1 METTKKEMKLQK
13 KAYKKVKRRLV
24 TPWKT
29 LALICAVLTAI
40 LAPVNIVL
48 GMFDNTLSL
57 LIPGN
62 SFWELENRDDNA
74 VYYDGMGVSQ
84 AERLEAGQALC
95 YEVEAEG
102 AALLLNN
109 GALPLAQGAKVST
122 LSVNS
127 VDLTYGGTGS
137 GNVDASKADD
147 LKAAL
152 EKSGFEVNPTLW
164 DWYSSKEAE
173 QLKTAAAEGGT
184 GGENA
189 TLGGQAP
196 ISEIDPADYP
206 AEVKDSVASY
216 GDAVIITFSRVG
228 GEGYDCAFPGYV
240 DGDGVTSQ
248 LNYLALNEKER
259 ALMAY
264 ADGLKKEGR
273 ISSIIVLINTSNALQ
288 VDFLKDYEVDAC
300 LWVGGLGISGTN
312 AVTDILAGSVN
323 PSGSLVDTY
332 CYDNLSSAAM
342 HNYIALEY
350 TNFDGQV
357 PDQASSYMVYQEGI
371 YVGHKYYETR
381 YFDAVMGQ
389 GNAGD
394 YAAQYGKE
402 VAFTFGYGLSY
413 TTFEYSN
420 MTVAEGVNE
429 NGEKCYNVAV
439 TVTNTGDM
447 AGKETVQVYL
457 SSPYTQYDIDNKI
470 EKAAVQLVG
479 FGKTQI
485 LEPGAS
491 QVLTVQ
497 VDERDMAAYDAY
509 GAKTYI
515 LDAGTYYL
523 TAATDAHDA
532 VNNVLAAHGKTTA
545 DGMDADGKAQLVY
558 GWDME
563 FDAETYSKSLNGTE
577 ITNQLE
583 DSDPNLYYGEEV
595 VTFLSRSDWSGTW
608 RENIELEI
616 IEKMVDELALDRWT
630 GIGRDFYDYPAEWEN
645 MPVLNAANGLTLYD
659 MFNMDEDSDGIM
671 AAKDYDDPAWAKL
684 LENLTM
690 EELISVGD
698 CFHWRHA
705 VPSVNAPGSR
715 DENGPQGLTVSLFGG
730 GLVTTEGESAE
741 ATAFTS
747 EDVMTA
753 TFNTELMYRV
763 GQMIAYD
770 CLDAGVSCLY
780 GPGANTHRTPYG
792 GRNFEY
798 YSEDGFL
805 AGEMAYAEV
814 SALLDHG
821 IDVVFKHFALNDTE
835 QDRLGQAA
843 WLTEQTAREV
853 YLKAFQKALEE
864 NEGRGGI
871 MTAYTRWGTTWS
883 GYNQKLMSGILRG
896 EWGNK
901 AMYITD
907 NILTEYCDAS
917 AAIVAGGVTCFD
929 AMMSYA
935 LDDLNATVGGATADP
950 IVVNALVEAMHHNLY
965 AIINSAAMNGVG
977 ENTVVRQIV
986 PKILRTVKTI
996 TIVVAILAVFF
1007 IALWIIRSRKLKK
1020 TEEYQA
1026 YKAAKLNRKA
1036 SKKA

>member
-1 METTKKEMKLQK
+1 MAKPYQQEK
-13 KAYKKVKRRLV
+13 KAYKKAKRKHV
-24 TPWKT
+24 TLWKT
-29 LALICAVLTAI
+29 IALICTILTVI
-40 LAPVNIVL
+40 MLPVNIVL
-48 GMFDNTLSL
+48 GMFDNTISL
-57 LIPGN
+57 LLPGN
-62 SFWELENRDDNA
+62 SFWELENKDANA
-74 VYYDGMGVSQ
+74 IYYPDMGVSQ
-84 AERLEAGQALC
+84 AERLAAGNALC
-95 YEVEAEG
+95 YEVESEG

-109 GALPLAQGAKVST
+109 GALPLEQGAKVST

-137 GNVDASKADD
+137 GNVDASKADN

-152 EKSGFEVNPTLW
+152 EKSGFQVNATLW
-164 DWYSSKEAE
+164 DWYSSDEAE
-173 QLKTAAAEGGT
+173 DLKDAAAEGGT

-196 ISEIDPADYP
+196 ISEIAPANYPAD
-206 AEVKDSVASY
+206 VRDSIAAY
-216 GDAVIITFSRVG
+216 GDAAIITFSRVG

-240 DGDGVTSQ
+240 DGDGITSQ
-248 LNYLALNEKER
+248 FNYLALNDNER
-259 ALMAY
+259 ALMAF
-264 ADGLKKEGR
+264 ADGLKKEGK
-273 ISSIIVLINTSNALQ
+273 IKSIIVLINTSNALQ
-288 VDFLKDYEVDAC
+288 VDFLNDYDVDAC

-312 AVTDILAGSVN
+312 AVTDILAGKVN

-332 CYDNLSSAAM
+332 CYDNLSSPAM
-342 HNYIALEY
+342 HNYIALQY
-350 TNFDGQV
+350 TNFNGQV

-371 YVGHKYYETR
+371 YVGYKYYETR

-394 YAAQYGKE
+394 YAGQYGQE
-402 VAFTFGYGLSY
+402 VAFTFGHGLSY
-413 TTFEYSN
+413 TSFEYSG
-420 MTVAEGVNE
+420 MTVETGVNA
-429 NGEKCYNVAV
+429 NGEKCYNVSV

-457 SSPYTQYDIDNKI
+457 SSPYTQYDIDNKV

-479 FGKTQI
+479 FGKTAV
-485 LEPGAS
+485 LAPGAS
-491 QVLTVQ
+491 EVLTIQ
-497 VDERDMAAYDAY
+497 VDERDLASYDAY

-515 LDAGTYYL
+515 LDEGTYYL
-523 TAATDAHDA
+523 TAATDAHNA
-532 VNNVLAAHGKTTA
+532 ANNVLAAHGKTTA
-545 DGMDADGKAQLVY
+545 DGMDAEGNAALVY
-558 GWDME
+558 GWDMA
-563 FDAETYSKSLNGTE
+563 FDSETYSKSLNGTE
-577 ITNQLE
+577 ITNQL
-583 DSDPNLYYGEEV
+583 DHADPNLYYGEEV

-608 RENIELEI
+608 REHIELAI
-616 IEKMVDELALDRWT
+616 IEKMVDELALNRWT
-630 GIGRDFYDYPAEWEN
+630 GIGRDFYEYPAEWEN
-645 MPVLNAANGLTLYD
+645 MPTLEAANGLTLYD
-659 MFNMDEDSDGIM
+659 MFQKDEDKDGIM
-671 AAKDYDDPAWAKL
+671 ASEDYDDPAWNAL

-690 EELISVGD
+690 AELMSVAD

-730 GLVTTEGESAE
+730 GLVTMEGESAE

-770 CLDAGVSCLY
+770 CLDASVSCLY
-780 GPGANTHRTPYG
+780 GPGANTHRSPYG

-814 SALLDHG
+814 SALLNHG

-843 WLTEQTAREV
+843 WLTEQSAREI

-864 NEGRGGI
+864 NNGRGGI

-883 GYNQKLMSGILRG
+883 GFNQNLMSGILRG
-896 EWGNK
+896 EWGNQ

-935 LDDLNATVGGATADP
+935 TDDLKETVGSGNPDP

-965 AIINSAAMNGVG
+965 TIINSAAMNGIG
-977 ENTVVRQIV
+977 ENTIV
-986 PKILRTVKTI
+986 KQATPAILRTVKTATMVLGI
-996 TIVVAILAVFF
+996 LSVVF
-1007 IALWIIRSRKLKK
+1007 IALWIFGSMKLRK
-1020 TEEYQA
+1020 TEAYAA
-1026 YKAAKLNRKA
+1026 YKTAKRNYKA
-1036 SKKA
+1036 SK

>member
-1 METTKKEMKLQK
+1 MDVNKKEKKLQK
-13 KAYKKVKRRLV
+13 KAFKKARRKAQGL
-24 TPWKT
+24 WKT
-29 LALICAVLTAI
+29 LSLISTPLLII
-40 LAPVNIVL
+40 LLVASLVVGL
-48 GMFDNTLSL
+48 FDNTVSL
-57 LIPGN
+57 LVAGN

-74 VYYDGMGVSQ
+74 IYYPGMGVSQ
-84 AERLEAGQALC
+84 EERLEAGQALC

-109 GALPLAQGAKVST
+109 GLLPLAQGAKVST

-152 EKSGFEVNPTLW
+152 EKSGFDVNADLW
-164 DWYSSKEAE
+164 NWYHSQEAAD
-173 QLKTAAAEGGT
+173 LKAAAAEGGT

-196 ISEIDPADYP
+196 ISEIDPANYP
-206 AEVKDSVASY
+206 DQVKNSIASY

-240 DGDGVTSQ
+240 DGNGVTTEF
-248 LNYLALNEKER
+248 NYLALNKAER

-264 ADGLKKEGR
+264 ADGLKKEGK
-273 ISSIIVLINTSNALQ
+273 ISGIIVLINTSNALQ
-288 VDFLKDYEVDAC
+288 VDFLKDYDVDAC

-312 AVTDILAGSVN
+312 AVTDILAGKVN

-332 CYDNLSSAAM
+332 CYDNLSSPAM

-350 TNFDGQV
+350 ANFDGQV
-357 PDQASSYMVYQEGI
+357 PDQASTYMVYQEGI

-402 VAFTFGYGLSY
+402 VAFTFGHGLSY
-413 TTFEYSN
+413 TTFEYSD
-420 MTVAEGVNE
+420 MTVTEGVNE
-429 NGEKCYNVAV
+429 NGEKCYNVSV
-439 TVTNTGDM
+439 NVTNTGDV

-457 SSPYTQYDIDNKI
+457 SSPYTQYDIDNKV

-479 FGKTQI
+479 FGKTKI

-491 QVLTVQ
+491 QVLSIQ
-497 VDERDMAAYDAY
+497 VDERDLAAYDAY

-532 VNNVLAAHGKTTA
+532 ANNILAAHGKTTA
-545 DGMDADGKAQLVY
+545 DGMDAEGKAHLVY

-563 FDAETYSKSLNGTE
+563 FDSETYSKSLSGTD
-577 ITNQLE
+577 ITNQL
-583 DSDPNLYYGEEV
+583 DHADPNLYYGENV
-595 VTFLSRSDWSGTW
+595 VTFLSRNDWSGTW

-630 GIGRDFYDYPAEWEN
+630 GIGREFYDYPEGWEEL
-645 MPVLNAANGLTLYD
+645 PVLNAQNGLTLYD
-659 MFNMDEDSDGIM
+659 MFGLDEDKDGIM
-671 AAKDYDDPAWAKL
+671 AHKDYDDPAWAKL

-690 EELISVGD
+690 EELLSVGD
-698 CFHWRHA
+698 CFHWRHPVA
-705 VPSVNAPGSR
+705 SVNAPGSR

-730 GLVTTEGESAE
+730 GLVTMEGESAE

-770 CLDAGVSCLY
+770 CLDASVSCLY
-780 GPGANTHRTPYG
+780 GPGANTHRSPYG

-821 IDVVFKHFALNDTE
+821 IDVVFKHFALNDSE

-843 WLTEQTAREV
+843 WLSEQAAREI

-864 NEGRGGI
+864 NDGRGGI

-883 GYNQKLMSGILRG
+883 GYNQKLMTGILRG

-907 NILTEYCDAS
+907 NIITNYCDAS

-929 AMMSYA
+929 AMMTYA
-935 LDDLNATVGGATADP
+935 IDDLKATVGGKNPDP
-950 IVVNALVEAMHHNLY
+950 VVVNALVEAMHHNLY
-965 AIINSAAMNGVG
+965 TIINSAAMNGVG
-977 ENTVVRQIV
+977 ENTVVKRTT
-986 PKILRTVKTI
+986 PGILRTIKTA
-996 TIVVAILAVFF
+996 TLVVGIVTAFFLVMWILKA
-1007 IALWIIRSRKLKK
+1007 RKFRKS
-1020 TEEYQA
+1020 EA
-1026 YKAAKLNRKA
+1026 YIGYKQFKAGCK
-1036 SKKA
+1036 